1 MFLVSLFSSF
11 SLWGRKAFIIE
22 HFFFFFLVCMAA
34 LMGQRGVSHED
45 VLFCACE
52 EYVFVSVKRKYST
65 SLDYKYM

>member
-11 SLWGRKAFIIE
+11 SLWGRKA
-22 HFFFFFLVCMAA
+22 FLVCMAA